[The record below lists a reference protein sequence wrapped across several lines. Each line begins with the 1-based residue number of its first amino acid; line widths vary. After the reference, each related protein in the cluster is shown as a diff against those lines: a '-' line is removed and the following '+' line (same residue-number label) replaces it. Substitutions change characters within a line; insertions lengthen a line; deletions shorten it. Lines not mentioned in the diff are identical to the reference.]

1 MSEEK
6 RMIPEIYADG
16 IGRIGFAD
24 GMVRIELVSVPAP
37 EPGRENEPQQEPRA
51 RIVMTPHGFL
61 RSLQSQH
68 ALLQKLEA
76 AGLVKRGAQPGES
89 QPTPKS
95 PNFSAS

>member
-37 EPGRENEPQQEPRA
+37 EPGRENEPQPVPRA

-68 ALLQKLEA
+68 ALLRKLEA
-76 AGLVKRGAQPGES
+76 AGLVKRSAQPGEA
-89 QPTPKS
+89 PAAPKS
-95 PNFSAS
+95 PNFSA